1 MSIFIFKYVNHNTL
15 VHTQHALEHH
25 EILSQKMKKLN
36 TVECTDMYD
45 EIVGNM
51 LNLDVQNNPQ
61 EMPDQNYPSI
71 SCIVYLIEIIPV
83 LIPSSWL

>member
-1 MSIFIFKYVNHNTL
+1 MSIFIFKYVSHNTL

-51 LNLDVQNNPQ
+51 LNLDV
-61 EMPDQNYPSI
+61 
-71 SCIVYLIEIIPV
+71 
-83 LIPSSWL
+83 